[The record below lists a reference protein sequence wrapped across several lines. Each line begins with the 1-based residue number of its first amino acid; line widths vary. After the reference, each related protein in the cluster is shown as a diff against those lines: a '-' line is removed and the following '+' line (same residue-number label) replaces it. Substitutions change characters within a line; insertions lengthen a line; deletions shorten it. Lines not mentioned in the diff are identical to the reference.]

1 MLMTTASLNNSP
13 NSDNGEVKM
22 RLTKRELTLIIE
34 ELEVNEDT
42 YIHMVKEEL
51 EKGNKPVPQ
60 SRPLE
65 VLNLLNKL
73 RGIQKQLQNSST

>member
-1 MLMTTASLNNSP
+1 M
-13 NSDNGEVKM
+13 K
-22 RLTKRELTLIIE
+22 LTKRELTLIIE
-34 ELEVNEDT
+34 ELEVNEDA

-51 EKGNKPVPQ
+51 AKGNKPVPQ
-60 SRPLE
+60 PRPLE